1 MWTSLQEIT
10 LGNSALDNRYLSKNI
25 SAKIDNYSIPPK
37 KSSFTATLYPSLS
50 SLQRKHSLEGGE
62 KKKEK
67 QSKYLLYRNPTFLL
81 SLLSAGP
88 MSKSQIQQKAVD
100 FLTFS

>member
-10 LGNSALDNRYLSKNI
+10 LGNSALDNRYLPKNI

-50 SLQRKHSLEGGE
+50 SLQRKHSLEEE
-62 KKKEK
+62 KKKQEK

-88 MSKSQIQQKAVD
+88 IS
-100 FLTFS
+100 

>member
-62 KKKEK
+62 KKK
-67 QSKYLLYRNPTFLL
+67 
-81 SLLSAGP
+81 
-88 MSKSQIQQKAVD
+88 KSSQNTYYIEIQLFCLVYYQLD
-100 FLTFS
+100 P